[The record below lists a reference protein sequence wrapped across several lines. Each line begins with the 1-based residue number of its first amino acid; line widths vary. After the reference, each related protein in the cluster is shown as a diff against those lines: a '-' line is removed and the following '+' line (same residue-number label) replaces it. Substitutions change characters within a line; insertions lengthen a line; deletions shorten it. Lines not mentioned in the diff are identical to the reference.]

1 MSDST
6 HYADY
11 FKKAGTPIRRRPNRE
26 AREVKIH
33 AVFNLIG
40 MLAAAG
46 AAYLAWDLSGSIA
59 LAIFVFFATNY
70 FVGRGVGDLVT
81 DDRKVK
87 RFFFFALP
95 VVIDSALI
103 YLTYQWW
110 DKMWLSVL
118 IGVFVGAAVWAPT
131 ALIGFP
137 DIQNEEQAD
146 TKKRMA
152 DAMGS

>member
-6 HYADY
+6 HYSEY
-11 FKKAGTPIRRRPNRE
+11 FKKAGTPIRRRPDRDS
-26 AREVKIH
+26 REVKIH

-40 MLAAAG
+40 ILAAAG
-46 AAYLAWDLSGSIA
+46 AAFLAWDLTGSIA
-59 LAIFVFFATNY
+59 LAIFAFFATNY
-70 FVGRGVGDLVT
+70 FVGRGIGDLVT
-81 DDRKVK
+81 DDKKVK
-87 RFFFFALP
+87 RFFFFLLP

-118 IGVFVGAAVWAPT
+118 IGVFVGAALWAPIALT
-131 ALIGFP
+131 AFP

-146 TKKRMA
+146 SKKRMA
-152 DAMGS
+152 EAIGK

>member
-1 MSDST
+1 MTDST
-6 HYADY
+6 GYADY

-26 AREVKIH
+26 AREMRIH

-40 MLAAAG
+40 ILTGAG
-46 AAYLAWDLSGSIA
+46 AAYLAWHWSGSVA
-59 LAIFVFFATNY
+59 LAIFAFFATNY

-87 RFFFFALP
+87 RFFFFVLP
-95 VVIDSALI
+95 VAIDSALI

-110 DKMWLSVL
+110 DVMWLSVL
-118 IGVFVGAAVWAPT
+118 IGFIVGAAVWAPV
-131 ALIGFP
+131 ALTVFP
-137 DIQNEEQAD
+137 DIQDEEQAD

>member
-6 HYADY
+6 HYSDY
-11 FKKAGTPIRRRPNRE
+11 FKKVGTPIRRRPDRE

-40 MLAAAG
+40 VLSGAG
-46 AAYLAWDLSGSIA
+46 AAYVAWDRAGSVA
-59 LAIFVFFATNY
+59 LAIFAFFATNY
-70 FVGRGVGDLVT
+70 FIGRGVGDLVT

-110 DKMWLSVL
+110 GTMWLAVL
-118 IGVFVGAAVWAPT
+118 VGFFVGTAIWAVVAV
-131 ALIGFP
+131 IGFA

-152 DAMGS
+152 DAMGG

>member
-6 HYADY
+6 RYADY

-40 MLAAAG
+40 VLTGAG
-46 AAYLAWDLSGSIA
+46 AAYLAWDRAGSIA
-59 LAIFVFFATNY
+59 LSVFAFFATNY
-70 FVGRGVGDLVT
+70 FVGRGIGDLVT
-81 DDRKVK
+81 DDKKVK
-87 RFFFFALP
+87 RFFFFLLP
-95 VVIDSALI
+95 VVIDSVLI

-110 DKMWLSVL
+110 DTMWLAVL
-118 IGVFVGAAVWAPT
+118 IGFLVGATVWAPLAVT
-131 ALIGFP
+131 AFA